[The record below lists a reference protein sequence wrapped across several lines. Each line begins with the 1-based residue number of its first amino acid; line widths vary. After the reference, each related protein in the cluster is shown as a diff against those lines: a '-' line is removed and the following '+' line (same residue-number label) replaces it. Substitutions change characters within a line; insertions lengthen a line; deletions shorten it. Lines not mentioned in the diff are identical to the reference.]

1 MATTND
7 EYYLPEA
14 SHWPVVASISVF
26 TLTLGIVLA
35 VNGLSIIPLC
45 IGGLLLAFLFYGWF
59 NQVISE
65 SQAGYYNKQVD
76 TTFRQGMMWFITSE
90 FFFFVSFFGSLYYLR
105 NIAMPYLA
113 GDGQLGSSN
122 LLWEGFTGGWP
133 LIQLPDATNY
143 TPAKEAM
150 GASGIPLWNTIILLT
165 SGVTLTW
172 AHHGLQKNKRGQLIA
187 GMVLTV
193 ALGILFFGFQIYEY
207 GHAYSE
213 MNLKL
218 TSGSYGSIFYMLT
231 GFHGFHV
238 TLGAIMLFVIL
249 LRCLRGH
256 FTPEHHFAFEAVA
269 WYWHF
274 VDVVWIGLYIFVYWI

>member
-1 MATTND
+1 MATTSD
-7 EYYLPEA
+7 QYYLPES
-14 SHWPVVASISVF
+14 SHWPIIASISVF
-26 TLTLGIVLA
+26 VLTLGIALW
-35 VNGLSIIPLC
+35 VNGFGMALLG

-59 NQVISE
+59 NQVITE
-65 SQAGYYNKQVD
+65 SQAGYYNNQVD
-76 TTFRQGMMWFITSE
+76 VTFRQGMLWFITSE

-113 GDGQLGSSN
+113 GDGHLGSSN

-133 LIQLPDATNY
+133 LINLPDASNY
-143 TPAKEAM
+143 SPAKEAM
-150 GASGIPLWNTIILLT
+150 GPSGIPLWNTIILLT
-165 SGVTLTW
+165 SGATLTW

-187 GMVLTV
+187 GMVMTV
-193 ALGILFFGFQIYEY
+193 ALGIIFFCLQAYEY
-207 GHAYSE
+207 SHAYSE
-213 MNLKL
+213 MGLKL

-238 TLGAIMLFVIL
+238 TLGAIMLMVIL

-256 FTPEHHFAFEAVA
+256 FTPENHFAFEAVA

-274 VDVVWIGLYIFVYWI
+274 VDVVWIGLFIFVYWL